1 MLGQWSGEQKMK
13 VASRLLSNLMDSLK
27 SVENLEVGMRVYG
40 HQFSVAA
47 GDRSC
52 EDTKLEVPFSGMS
65 GYENIKSTLGNL
77 YPKGTTPIA
86 YSLEQTKNDFPPC

>member
-27 SVENLEVGMRVYG
+27 SIEDLEVGMRVYG

-52 EDTKLEVPFSGMS
+52 DAISGSDRAAAAIGADAVTRMP
-65 GYENIKSTLGNL
+65 LGRQ
-77 YPKGTTPIA
+77 P
-86 YSLEQTKNDFPPC
+86 